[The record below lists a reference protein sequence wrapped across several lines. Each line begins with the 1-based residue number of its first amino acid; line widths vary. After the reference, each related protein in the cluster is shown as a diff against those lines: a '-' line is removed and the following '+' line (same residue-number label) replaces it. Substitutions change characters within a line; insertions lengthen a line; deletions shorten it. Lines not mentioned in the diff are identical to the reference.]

1 MTLVILMIGLAAS
14 AAAVQ
19 QQPAPTPAQIA
30 RAKEIYLPSA
40 PHESL
45 ARLAGVWDQEVEYA
59 SGAGAPVRATGRV
72 TNRAV
77 LGGRFVVSEGAARQ
91 QGGGLNSEAMLV
103 FGFDGRS
110 RQYTVVVLDTF
121 GTYYVTA
128 AGPPPPAG
136 EPIVMKGETPEGT
149 GTKKFDVVLRW
160 MGEDAYKT
168 EIVFHFP
175 GRDPV
180 VAVAA
185 TQRRAR

>member
-1 MTLVILMIGLAAS
+1 MTLLILMIGIV
-14 AAAVQ
+14 AAAMQ

-45 ARLAGVWDQEVEYA
+45 ARLTGVWDQEVEYA
-59 SGAGAPVRATGRV
+59 GAGAAVRASGRV

-91 QGGGLNSEAMLV
+91 QGGPLNSESMLL

-128 AGPPPPAG
+128 AGPAPIAG
-136 EPIVMKGETPEGT
+136 EPIVMKGETPEGA

-160 MGEDAYKT
+160 IGEDAYKT
-168 EIVFHFP
+168 EIVFHLP

-185 TQRRAR
+185 THRRAR